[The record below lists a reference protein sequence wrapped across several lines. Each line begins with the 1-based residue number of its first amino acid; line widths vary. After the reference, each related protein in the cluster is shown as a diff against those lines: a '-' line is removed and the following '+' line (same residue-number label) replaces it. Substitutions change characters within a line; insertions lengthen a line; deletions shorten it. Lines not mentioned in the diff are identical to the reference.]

1 MADIDLTVQ
10 DINRT
15 SGLVATYLD
24 SSSATAIS
32 ATDDYFV
39 NNNGRAF
46 LHVKNGATDVVV
58 TIHTPN
64 TVDGL
69 AVADRA
75 VTVTANTE
83 AFIGPFQP
91 NVYNGADH
99 QMSFE
104 FDDVSNVS
112 VAVVRV

>member
-1 MADIDLTVQ
+1 MADITLDVQ
-10 DINRT
+10 QIART
-15 SGLVATYLD
+15 GLVATYMD
-24 SSSATAIS
+24 SSSTPPLTT
-32 ATDDYFV
+32 TDTFFA
-39 NNNGRAF
+39 NNNGRTF
-46 LHVKNGATDVVV
+46 LHVQNGATDVDV

-69 AVADRA
+69 AVADRT

-91 NVYNGADH
+91 DVYNGADH

-112 VAVVRV
+112 VAVLRV

>member
-1 MADIDLTVQ
+1 MADITLTVQ
-10 DINRT
+10 QTART
-15 SGLVATYLD
+15 GLVATYTD
-24 SSSATAIS
+24 SSSTVPLTT
-32 ATDDYFV
+32 TDTFFA
-39 NNNGRAF
+39 NNNGRTF
-46 LHVKNGATDVVV
+46 LHVQNGATDVVV

-69 AVADRA
+69 AVADRT
-75 VTVTANTE
+75 VTVTADTE

-91 NVYNGADH
+91 DVYNGADH

>member
-1 MADIDLTVQ
+1 MADITLDVQ
-10 DINRT
+10 QIART
-15 SGLVATYLD
+15 GLVATYTD
-24 SSSATAIS
+24 SSSTPPLTT
-32 ATDDYFV
+32 TDTFFA
-39 NNNGRAF
+39 NNNGRTF
-46 LHVKNGATDVVV
+46 LHIKNGATDVVV
-58 TIHTPN
+58 TLHTPT

-69 AVADRA
+69 AVADRT

-104 FDDVSNVS
+104 FDDVTNVS

>member
-1 MADIDLTVQ
+1 MADITLTVQ
-10 DINRT
+10 QTART
-15 SGLVATYLD
+15 GLVATYTD
-24 SSSATAIS
+24 SSSTVPLTT
-32 ATDDYFV
+32 TDTFFA
-39 NNNGRAF
+39 NNNGRTF
-46 LHVKNGATDVVV
+46 LHVQNGATDVVV
-58 TIHTPN
+58 TVHTPN

-75 VTVTANTE
+75 VTVTADTE

-91 NVYNGADH
+91 DVYNGADH